1 MTDSVAHKAGEEAS
15 APKHLPA
22 PLAQR
27 YYLAKPKL
35 ELLMPSEFRNEPF
48 TDFTKEENAQAMRDA
63 IAKVNSQLGR
73 EYPLVIGGERI
84 TTESK
89 LDSINP
95 ANRTQ
100 VVGRFNKA
108 TKELAS
114 RAVET
119 AHETF
124 KSWRKTSPQERADLL
139 FRVAATLRQR
149 KHEMSAWM
157 IHEVAKTWPEADGD
171 TAEAIDF
178 CEFYA
183 REMLRYAGDQP
194 LVQIPGED
202 NALTYVP
209 LGVGAVI
216 PPWNFPLAIMAGM
229 TVAAVVTGNTVVL
242 KPSSD
247 SPTIA
252 FKFFEILEEAGL
264 PPGVV
269 NFMTGSGA
277 EVGDVVV
284 DHPKTR
290 YVAFT
295 GSMEVG
301 LRINERAAKVHEGQ
315 IWIKRVVAEM
325 GGKDAIIV
333 ADDADLD
340 EAATGV
346 VQSAFGFQGQKCSAC
361 SRAIIDTR
369 VYDTMLEKI
378 ADRTAGIKLADPTD
392 QTATM
397 SAVIN
402 EKAFKAINSYI
413 EKGKSEGGRVLIG
426 GGSDGE
432 QGFFIEPTVIADV
445 KPGAT
450 IEQEEIFGPVLAVI
464 KAENYDDA
472 LKIANDTQFGLTGAV
487 YSADEAKLERARKEF
502 HVGNLYLNRKCTGA
516 LVGVHPFGGFNMSGT
531 DSKAGGRDY
540 LLLFLQAKV
549 ASERVGAT
557 TKRAEA
563 GTATD

>member
-1 MTDSVAHKAGEEAS
+1 MTT
-15 APKHLPA
+15 
-22 PLAQR
+22 
-27 YYLAKPKL
+27 
-35 ELLMPSEFRNEPF
+35 EFRNEPL
-48 TDFTKEENAQAMRDA
+48 TDFSKEENAQAMRA
-63 IAKVNSQLGR
+63 ALEKVKRELGR

-84 TTESK
+84 NTGDTLE
-89 LDSINP
+89 SINP
-95 ANRTQ
+95 ANRTE
-100 VVGRFNKA
+100 VVGKFHKA
-108 TKELAS
+108 TKELANK
-114 RAVET
+114 AVET
-119 AHETF
+119 AAEAF
-124 KSWRKTSPQERADLL
+124 KTWRNVPAEERAELL
-139 FRVAATLRQR
+139 FRVAALMRER
-149 KHEMSAWM
+149 KHEFSAWM
-157 IHEVAKTWPEADGD
+157 IYEVAKTWPEADGD

-178 CEFYA
+178 LEFYA
-183 REMLRYAGDQP
+183 REMGRYAGKQP
-194 LVQIPGED
+194 LVELKGED
-202 NALTYVP
+202 NRLDYIP

-216 PPWNFPLAIMAGM
+216 PPWNFPCAIMAGM
-229 TVAAVVTGNTVVL
+229 TAAAIVTGNTVVL

-247 SPTIA
+247 APAIA
-252 FKFFEILEEAGL
+252 FKFFELLEEAGL
-264 PPGVV
+264 PAGVV

-290 YVAFT
+290 FIAFT
-295 GSMEVG
+295 GSKEVG
-301 LRINERAAKVHEGQ
+301 LRINERAAKTPPDQ
-315 IWIKRVVAEM
+315 LWIKRVVAEM

-361 SRAIIDTR
+361 SRAIIDAR
-369 VYDTMLEKI
+369 VYDPMVEKI
-378 ADRTAGIKLADPTD
+378 AERTAKIKVGAPTD
-392 QTATM
+392 NGTTM

-402 EKAFKAINSYI
+402 EKAFKAINGYI
-413 EKGKSEGGRVLIG
+413 EKGKAEGGRVVAG

-464 KAENYDDA
+464 KANDYDHA
-472 LKIANDTQFGLTGAV
+472 LEIANDTQFGLTGAV
-487 YSADEAKLERARKEF
+487 YSTDEAKLDRARNEF

-540 LLLFLQAKV
+540 LLLFMQAKV
-549 ASERVGAT
+549 SSEKVGAT
-557 TKRAEA
+557 RKRAEA
-563 GTATD
+563 GTAI

>member
-1 MTDSVAHKAGEEAS
+1 
-15 APKHLPA
+15 
-22 PLAQR
+22 
-27 YYLAKPKL
+27 
-35 ELLMPSEFRNEPF
+35 MPTEFRNEPF
-48 TDFTKEENAQAMRDA
+48 TDFSKPENAEAMRKA
-63 IAKVNSQLGR
+63 IEKVKSELGR

-84 TTESK
+84 TTEGK
-89 LDSINP
+89 FDSINP

-100 VVGRFNKA
+100 VVGRFQKA
-108 TKELAS
+108 TKDLAN
-114 RAVET
+114 RAVES
-119 AHETF
+119 AHQAFQTW
-124 KSWRKTSPQERADLL
+124 KNTSAEERADLL
-139 FRVAATLRQR
+139 FRVAAIVRER
-149 KHEMSAWM
+149 KHEFSAWM
-157 IHEVAKTWPEADGD
+157 IHEVGKSWPEADGD

-178 CEFYA
+178 CEYYA
-183 REMLRYAGDQP
+183 REMLRYAGPQP
-194 LVQIPGED
+194 LTHIPGEE
-202 NALTYVP
+202 NRLEYIP
-209 LGVGAVI
+209 LGVGTVI

-229 TVAAVVTGNTVVL
+229 TAASVVTGNTVVL

-247 SPTIA
+247 APTIA
-252 FKFFEILEEAGL
+252 YKFFEALEEAGL
-264 PPGVV
+264 LPGVV

-277 EVGDVVV
+277 EVGDIIV

-295 GSMEVG
+295 GSKEVG
-301 LRINERAAKVHEGQ
+301 LRINERAAKVHDGQ

-333 ADDADLD
+333 ADDANLD

-361 SRAIIDTR
+361 SRAIIDAK
-369 VYDTMLEKI
+369 VYDSMLEKI
-378 ADRTAGIKLADPTD
+378 VERTAKIKVGDPTD
-392 QTATM
+392 SSTYM
-397 SAVIN
+397 GAVIN
-402 EKAFKAINSYI
+402 QKAFKSINEYV
-413 EKGKSEGGRVLIG
+413 EKGKAEGGRVIAG

-445 KPGAT
+445 KAGAT

-464 KAENYDDA
+464 KANDFDDA

-487 YSADEAKLERARKEF
+487 YSSDEAKLDRARKEF

-540 LLLFLQAKV
+540 LLLFMQAKV
-549 ASERVGAT
+549 AAEKVGAT
-557 TKRAEA
+557 TQRAER
-563 GTATD
+563 GTAV

>member
-1 MTDSVAHKAGEEAS
+1 MT
-15 APKHLPA
+15 
-22 PLAQR
+22 
-27 YYLAKPKL
+27 
-35 ELLMPSEFRNEPF
+35 EFRNEPF
-48 TDFTKEENAQAMRDA
+48 TDFSKEENAQAMRDA
-63 IAKVNSQLGR
+63 LEKVGKELGR
-73 EYPLVIGGERI
+73 EYPLVIGGERL
-84 TTESK
+84 TTEGK

-100 VVGRFNKA
+100 LVGRFNKA
-108 TKELAS
+108 TKELAN
-114 RAVET
+114 RAVES

-124 KSWRKTSPQERADLL
+124 KTWRNVPAEQRADLL
-139 FRVAATLRQR
+139 FRIAKIMRER
-149 KHEMSAWM
+149 RHELSAWM
-157 IHEVAKTWPEADGD
+157 IYEVAKTWPEADAD

-183 REMLRYAGDQP
+183 REMLRYAGEQP
-194 LVQIPGED
+194 LYQVTGEES
-202 NALTYVP
+202 AMEYIP

-229 TVAAVVTGNTVVL
+229 TMASFVTGNTVVL

-247 SPTIA
+247 APTIA

-277 EVGDVVV
+277 EVGDVIV

-295 GSMEVG
+295 GSKEVG

-333 ADDADLD
+333 AEDANLED
-340 EAATGV
+340 AATGV

-361 SRAIIDTR
+361 SRAIIDAK

-378 ADRTAGIKLADPTD
+378 ADRTAKLKLAAPNDR
-392 QTATM
+392 ATNL

-413 EKGKSEGGRVLIG
+413 EKGKSEGGRVVAG

-445 KPGAT
+445 KPGDT

-464 KAENYDDA
+464 KAQDYDDA
-472 LKIANDTQFGLTGAV
+472 LQIANDTQFGLTGAV
-487 YSADEAKLERARKEF
+487 YSGDEEKLERARKEF

-540 LLLFLQAKV
+540 LLLFMQAKV
-549 ASERVGAT
+549 SAEKIGAT
-557 TKRAEA
+557 AGRKASSAAER
-563 GTATD
+563 TVI

>member
-1 MTDSVAHKAGEEAS
+1 MQQM
-15 APKHLPA
+15 KH
-22 PLAQR
+22 
-27 YYLAKPKL
+27 
-35 ELLMPSEFRNEPF
+35 EEFRNEPF
-48 TDFTKEENAQAMRDA
+48 TDFSKEVNARAFREA
-63 IAKVNSQLGR
+63 LERVRAELGR
-73 EYPLVIGGERI
+73 EYPLVIGGERVETGDI
-84 TTESK
+84 LES
-89 LDSINP
+89 LNP
-95 ANRTQ
+95 ARKTE
-100 VVGRFNKA
+100 VVGRFHKA
-108 TKELAS
+108 TKELATQ
-114 RAVET
+114 AVERANEVFQT
-119 AHETF
+119 WSRVLPH
-124 KSWRKTSPQERADLL
+124 QRADLL
-139 FRVAATLRQR
+139 FRVASLLRER
-149 KHEMSAWM
+149 KHYFSAWM
-157 IHEVAKTWPEADGD
+157 VHEVAKTWPEADGD

-183 REMLRYAGDQP
+183 REMLRYAADQP
-194 LVQIPGED
+194 LTRIEGEE
-202 NALTYVP
+202 NRLSYIP
-209 LGVGAVI
+209 LGVGVVI

-229 TVAAVVTGNTVVL
+229 TVASVVTGNTVVL

-247 SPTIA
+247 APAIA
-252 FKFFEILEEAGL
+252 YKFFELLEEAGM

-277 EVGDVVV
+277 EVGDVIV

-295 GSMEVG
+295 GSKEVG

-315 IWIKRVVAEM
+315 LWIKRVVAEM

-333 ADDADLD
+333 AGDADLD

-361 SRAIIDTR
+361 SRAIIDAS
-369 VYDTMLEKI
+369 VYDAMLDKI
-378 ADRTAGIKLADPTD
+378 VERTAKIKLADLSDPSTN
-392 QTATM
+392 M

-402 EKAFKAINSYI
+402 EKAFKSINAYI
-413 EKGKSEGGRVLIG
+413 EKGRAEGGRLVAG

-445 KPGAT
+445 NPQST

-464 KAENYDDA
+464 KAQNYDDA
-472 LKIANDTQFGLTGAV
+472 LQIANDTQFGLTGAV
-487 YSADEAKLERARKEF
+487 YSQDEAKLARARKEF

-549 ASERVGAT
+549 SAERVGAT
-557 TKRAEA
+557 TRRVAEA
-563 GTATD
+563 TATD